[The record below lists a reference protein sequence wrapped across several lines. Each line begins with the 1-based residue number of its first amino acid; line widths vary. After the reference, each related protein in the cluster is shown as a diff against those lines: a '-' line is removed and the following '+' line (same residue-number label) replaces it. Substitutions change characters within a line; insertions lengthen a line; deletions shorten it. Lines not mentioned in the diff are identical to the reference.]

1 MEDAERKR
9 MFDLLGRLTR
19 SIAAAVGSNC
29 EVVLHDFTNP
39 ESSIVAIENGHI
51 TGRKVGG
58 GLDAFGYEV
67 LRNDPQEDV
76 LNYRAKTRTGRSLR
90 SSSIFLRDDTGKLLG
105 AMCVNMDITG
115 LLAAQQLIDSIVT
128 PERSGIQETFE
139 HDVDEV
145 FGLLFN
151 EAVRARGKA
160 VTAMDRDD
168 RIAVISYLE
177 SKGAFLIRY
186 SMERAAQ
193 LLNISK
199 FTVYNYLEKVR
210 EQQKR
215 HRNDSRWFSSSAI
228 HGTEAS

>member
-9 MFDLLGRLTR
+9 IFQLLARLTR

-51 TGRKVGG
+51 TGRKVGD
-58 GLDAFGYEV
+58 GLDTFGYEV

-76 LNYRAKTRTGRSLR
+76 LNYRTKTRTGRSLR
-90 SSSIFLRDDTGKLLG
+90 SSSIFLRDHTGKLLG

-115 LLAAQQLIDSIVT
+115 LLEAQQLIDSIVT

-160 VTAMDRDD
+160 VPAMDRDD
-168 RIAVISYLE
+168 KIAVISHLE
-177 SKGAFLIRY
+177 RKGAFLIRY

-199 FTVYNYLEKVR
+199 FTVYNYLEKIR
-210 EQQKR
+210 DKQKSP
-215 HRNDSRWFSSSAI
+215 RNGALSLSTSAI
-228 HGTEAS
+228 SSTEQK